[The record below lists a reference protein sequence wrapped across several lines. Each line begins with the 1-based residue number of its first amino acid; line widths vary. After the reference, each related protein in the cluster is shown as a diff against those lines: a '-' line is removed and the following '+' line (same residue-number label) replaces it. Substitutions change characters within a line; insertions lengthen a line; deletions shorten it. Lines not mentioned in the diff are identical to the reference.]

1 MAEKKNTKIP
11 AKSKKIFHSLASRI
25 IRNIS
30 IPLIV
35 IFAMAAALILIMV
48 RTSINQLSETELTTK
63 SQSAS
68 YQVDQFF
75 SNYLSEAEQ
84 IASNSLYEDIIREAD
99 NDKRLE
105 DLEGF
110 DKVFYNMQKSAN
122 TDKENILSV
131 WIASV
136 KNSQIAQS
144 DGFLS
149 EEGWDVSARPWYNVT
164 KTGTVFLTPPYE
176 DVSTGQ
182 MIITAAAPITDGKT
196 NEIIGVAG
204 IDITIKQ
211 INNIMSKYTLG
222 ETGKFLLSDS
232 DGTIIYFDDEAI
244 QGKLISEIGLSDN
257 IVNNITNNNNVFT
270 KYTLN
275 NETNYGYVSN
285 VGSLNWNVTSMLP
298 QKEYNST
305 LTKLGTF
312 VAVLFLI
319 GIIIIVCIVRIIAA
333 SVIKPLK
340 ALTNTAQEIA
350 DGNLDV
356 DVNISSNDEIGL
368 LGNAIMNTVIR
379 LKEYIRYITEISDVL
394 SMMADGNLTFE
405 LKEEYS
411 GEFSLLKTG
420 LIQTQQKLTGILENI
435 NNIAE
440 QVEEGAN
447 QISQVASSLAESSGE
462 QNDSVDNL
470 SKTVGL
476 VNQMTDE
483 TQKNARDAGD
493 SVKLAGDF
501 LEQGNQK
508 MQELA
513 DTINMISESS
523 QKISGIMA
531 IIDEISEQTNLLSL
545 NASIEAARAGE
556 AGRGFAVVANEVGTL
571 AQQTADSSKETREL
585 IVHVLEQI
593 KQSAQVADDTS
604 KMMLD
609 IMEHARESTRSMDI
623 ITSAVDK
630 ETQAMAVLKKESEQ
644 IAEAVENNMAIS
656 EESVASSQE
665 LASQATVL
673 RNLVK
678 QFKI

>member
-1 MAEKKNTKIP
+1 MTKKKNTQNFTQNK
-11 AKSKKIFHSLASRI
+11 KSFHSLASRI
-25 IRNIS
+25 IRDIS
-30 IPLIV
+30 IPLIL
-35 IFAMAAALILIMV
+35 IFAIAAALILIMV

-68 YQVDQFF
+68 YQVEQFF

-84 IASNSLYEDIIREAD
+84 IAANSLYEDIIKEAGA
-99 NDKRLE
+99 NKRLE
-105 DLEGF
+105 DMESF
-110 DKVFYNMQKSAN
+110 DKVFYNLQRAAK
-122 TDKENILSV
+122 TDEENILSV

-136 KNSQIAQS
+136 VNSQIAQS

-149 EEGWDVSARPWYNVT
+149 EEGWDVTARPWHTVT
-164 KTGTVFLTPPYE
+164 KTGSVFLTPPYE

-182 MIITAAAPITDGKT
+182 MIITASAPITDEIT

-211 INNIMSKYTLG
+211 ISNIMSKYTLG
-222 ETGKFLLSDS
+222 ENGKFLLSDS
-232 DGTIIYFDDEAI
+232 DGTIIYFDDDSLL
-244 QGKLISEIGLSDN
+244 GKLVSEIGLSDN
-257 IVNNITNNNNVFT
+257 IVNNITSNNNIFT

-285 VGSLNWNVTSMLP
+285 VGNLNWNVTSMLP

-312 VAVLFLI
+312 VVALFLI
-319 GIIIIVCIVRIIAA
+319 GIIIIVFIVRMIAA

-340 ALTNTAQEIA
+340 TLTNTAQEIA
-350 DGNLDV
+350 DGNLDIA
-356 DVNISSNDEIGL
+356 VNISSNDEIGL
-368 LGNAIMNTVIR
+368 LGNAIMNTVVR
-379 LKEYIRYITEISDVL
+379 LKEYIRYIEEISDVL
-394 SMMADGNLTFE
+394 SMIADGNLTFE
-405 LKEEYS
+405 LKEEYA
-411 GEFSLLKTG
+411 GEFALLKTG
-420 LIQTQQKLTGILENI
+420 LVQTQQKLTYILQDI
-435 NNIAE
+435 NHIAE
-440 QVEEGAN
+440 QVEESAN
-447 QISQVASSLAESSGE
+447 QISQVASSLAQSSGE
-462 QNDSVDNL
+462 QNDSVENL

-483 TQKNARDAGD
+483 TQKNAKDAGN

-501 LEQGNQK
+501 LEQGNKK

-513 DTINMISESS
+513 DTINMISENS

-593 KQSAQVADDTS
+593 KQSTQVAEDTS
-604 KMMLD
+604 KMMMD
-609 IMEHARESTRSMDI
+609 IMEHAKESTHSMDI

-630 ETQAMAVLKKESEQ
+630 ETQAMAVLKKESAQ